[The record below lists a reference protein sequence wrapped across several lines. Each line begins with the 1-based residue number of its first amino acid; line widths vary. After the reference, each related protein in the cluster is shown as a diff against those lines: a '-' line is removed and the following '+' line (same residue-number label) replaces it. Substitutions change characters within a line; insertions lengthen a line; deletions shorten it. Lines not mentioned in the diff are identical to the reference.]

1 MQLILV
7 RHGHAGH
14 KVEWQRPDKLRPL
27 SARGARQAARL
38 VEVVVPLKPTRII
51 SSPQVR
57 CLQTATPL
65 ATATALKVEQSST
78 LVPNALTKAL
88 QLVRRLTAPK
98 AKSGVVIVT
107 HGEIIGELLSK
118 MAKEDGVALEH
129 RPPGLKG
136 CVWLLEFPYREA
148 GCGTYVAPT

>member
-1 MQLILV
+1 VQLILV

-65 ATATALKVEQSST
+65 ATATGLNVEQSST

-88 QLVRRLTAPK
+88 QLVRRLAAPK

-118 MAKEDGVALEH
+118 MAKEDGIKLEH

-136 CVWLLEFPYREA
+136 CVWVLEFRTGKLVA
-148 GCGTYVAPT
+148 ARYVSPT